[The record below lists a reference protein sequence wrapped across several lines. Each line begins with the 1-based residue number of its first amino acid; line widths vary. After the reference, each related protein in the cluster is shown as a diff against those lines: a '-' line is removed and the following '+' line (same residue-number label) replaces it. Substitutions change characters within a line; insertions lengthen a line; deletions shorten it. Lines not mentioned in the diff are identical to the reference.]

1 MAIVDQI
8 WKKSWTK
15 IVVSRRIPS
24 TSCFDF
30 FYRLSESFF
39 ELLNQNIFWL
49 KLFTGSEVKRLHIKS
64 TMGKPFTIYG
74 WVSGPTVHGRC
85 RVARVPNKKRCRC
98 DPVTLHQWLSE
109 AVWIDATLHVLVAPL
124 ALSQTMFHSWWR
136 IDSSKFARCCDFS
149 KVSSDTSP
157 HTLTAHQTLLEVLA
171 HSMTIKALREPVT
184 LKHWPCP
191 TTSR

>member
-74 WVSGPTVHGRC
+74 WVWTAHRSHKMPRC
-85 RVARVPNKKRCRC
+85 PCPKQKKVPLRPG
-98 DPVTLHQWLSE
+98 DTAPVTQWSRLNRCNVACSCC
-109 AVWIDATLHVLVAPL
+109 ATGSIPNNVSQLMTDRFVKICEMLWFLKGIIRHVTSHANRSP
-124 ALSQTMFHSWWR
+124 
-136 IDSSKFARCCDFS
+136 DFVGS
-149 KVSSDTSP
+149 VGT
-157 HTLTAHQTLLEVLA
+157 
-171 HSMTIKALREPVT
+171 
-184 LKHWPCP
+184 
-191 TTSR
+191 